1 MFLFSSSTSGSSLET
16 SSIVACSS
24 EASVSVLISTVTP
37 VVVVAEVVVS
47 SVPDELPQAAKLE
60 AIITAARP
68 AAYLLKFFIIVLPF
82 ISRENVH
89 DKLFIIISQNH
100 ISVNVYIVHFD
111 KKIIRYIAEAFFSKL
126 PRANKSV
133 NLILILRTN

>member
-1 MFLFSSSTSGSSLET
+1 MVT
-16 SSIVACSS
+16 CSS

-47 SVPDELPQAAKLE
+47 SAVPDELPQAAKLE

-68 AAYLLKFFIIVLPF
+68 AAYLLKFFIIVHPF

-89 DKLFIIISQNH
+89 DKLFIII
-100 ISVNVYIVHFD
+100 
-111 KKIIRYIAEAFFSKL
+111 
-126 PRANKSV
+126 
-133 NLILILRTN
+133 T